1 MQEGLAFANLFCIF
15 TYNKEI
21 KVMNTENLNT
31 QELET
36 LRTLLNKMASEPKTA
51 KVDQTEVMIT
61 NIISEFNFPKVQA
74 TMQALNWRWAYS
86 SHTSSPT
93 TLELRQQATKLL
105 RSAIRCRLD
114 EYKHEH
120 WEMGIHC
127 ATGGFDATAYCN
139 EDKTKIT
146 GLKLQF
152 VVTEWEVDLENLT
165 SKNY

>member
-1 MQEGLAFANLFCIF
+1 
-15 TYNKEI
+15 
-21 KVMNTENLNT
+21 MNTENLNT

-36 LRTLLNKMASEPKTA
+36 LRTLLNKMAGEPKTS
-51 KVDQTEVMIT
+51 KIDQTEVMIT
-61 NIISEFNFPKVQA
+61 NIISEFDFPKVQA
-74 TMQALNWRWAYS
+74 TMHALNWRWAYS

-105 RSAIRCRLD
+105 RSAIRCRLS
-114 EYKHEH
+114 EYKDEH

-127 ATGGFDATAYCN
+127 STGGFDATAYCN

-152 VVTEWEVDLENLT
+152 VVTEWEVDLEDLT